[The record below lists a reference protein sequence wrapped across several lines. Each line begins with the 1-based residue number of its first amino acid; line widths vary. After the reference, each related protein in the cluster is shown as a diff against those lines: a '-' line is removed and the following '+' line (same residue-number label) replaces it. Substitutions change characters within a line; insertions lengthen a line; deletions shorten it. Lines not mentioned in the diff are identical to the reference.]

1 MKFSVFTASTPEWT
15 PQEAA
20 TELAAQGWDGI
31 EWRVIDQNDAPTPGF
46 WAGNKA
52 TWPMTGLLDSVPEI
66 ARITS
71 GAGLEYSGLGGYAR
85 CDNHDDVETVLAA
98 TAALGARQ
106 VRVNV
111 LPLGNSTMG
120 GQEPT
125 GLSYPELFDSTRE
138 HYEWVA
144 QRAAHYGVKAL
155 IELHH
160 GSVTAS
166 ASSARR
172 LLEGL
177 DSRHVGVIH
186 DLGNLLIEGWE
197 SPLPALELL
206 GPYLA
211 HIHVKNARWVRTGDP
226 DEVGAA
232 VWVNEW
238 APLAEGQGSVLD
250 YFRAL
255 AAVGY
260 DDWVTV
266 EDFST
271 DVPLAERTA
280 GNLTFLRRAA
290 ELAGLNVNRSEHVSA
305 GSTPKG

>member
-20 TELAAQGWDGI
+20 MTLAAQGWHGI
-31 EWRVIDQNDAPTPGF
+31 EWRVTDQAEASEPGF

-52 TWPMTGLLDSVPEI
+52 TWPMTGLEETLPEI
-66 ARITS
+66 ARLTKES
-71 GAGLEYSGLGGYAR
+71 GLEYSGLGGYAR
-85 CDNHDDVETVLAA
+85 CDDHDGVERVLAA

-120 GQEPT
+120 GQEPS
-125 GLSYPELFDSTRE
+125 GLSYPELFASTRE

-144 QRAAHYGVKAL
+144 GRAAHHGVKAL
-155 IELHH
+155 VELHH
-160 GSVTAS
+160 GTVTAS

-177 DSRHVGVIH
+177 DPQHVGVIH

-197 SPLPALELL
+197 SLLPGLELL

-211 HIHVKNARWVRTGDP
+211 HVHVKNARWVRTEERDAA
-226 DEVGAA
+226 GAA
-232 VWVNEW
+232 IWAHEW
-238 APLAEGQGSVLD
+238 APLAEGQGNVLA
-250 YFRAL
+250 YFQAL
-255 AAVGY
+255 ESVGY
-260 DDWVTV
+260 DRWVTV

-271 DVPLAERTA
+271 EVPLAERTA
-280 GNLTFLRRAA
+280 GNLDFLRHAA
-290 ELAGLNVNRSEHVSA
+290 SAAGLTVSESNA
-305 GSTPKG
+305 ADSLAKG